1 MSQPD
6 RLPLPLARGGTV
18 WPSDRLPLP
27 LGGGQTPPP
36 PKPKNVPISGCT
48 PVRTAPAATVSTC
61 LRVHDHG
68 ARISTCQRVRYR
80 PATDI
85 GRCWRL
91 RMIPLPPVAAC
102 TRITLPTAAP
112 VARCYR
118 IHNAALP
125 LLGGCYHGHNVRGW
139 LLRRCVA
146 QHIPVAVPLRG
157 CHRLRYPV
165 APLLV
170 SCATVHYWGKALRS
184 CHIVRYRHAVR
195 PPCEYY
201 PIPLPPP
208 PPDLSPC
215 RIRPPSDRLPL
226 PFARRRISR
235 DSARLALPLRCWHD
249 GNTNDLPILP
259 GYIMHNKITA
269 DLNGEPLDLLALTLT
284 TDTASYCWQGDIT
297 LSPASFAKLNIDGR
311 TAGDEAVITI
321 RINGNRWDILAED
334 YRDTRK
340 FIGHTYTVTG
350 RSITAKLGA
359 DYAKGRHSKYDAAR
373 YARQIADEQLNLLPY
388 RIAAWEAV
396 ACRCLAA
403 ATTDTTCAAGC
414 CAAVLHNTSP
424 SPCHC
429 AVAIACAT
437 PSRRCSSVAPPS
449 TTGARRYAVATSC
462 AIAMRCARP
471 ASITPS
477 RCRHRRPTSLPA
489 ASVRRPNW
497 LIPGDTYTVSGQ
509 TPIEVIADLARAAG
523 GFVESHPYEAQL
535 FVRPV
540 WRQPAWAKPTPALTI
555 PANLILS
562 VSGQRRISERCNAV
576 RLTPAAEQIGGAK
589 AKGGLVYREGTDQQ
603 PEASTL
609 THAAYT
615 DTDVMRAAG
624 IHALSETGTHKIETV
639 QLPWAEKYQLPLA
652 SLGAVWAFAE
662 QGQTWQ
668 GIIKGVS
675 VAVELDGG
683 APVVTQTVTIDR
695 YLGD

>member
-1 MSQPD
+1 MATLKPD
-6 RLPLPLARGGTV
+6 RLPLTLGEHTGGRDTA
-18 WPSDRLPLP
+18 RLPLAFDRQ
-27 LGGGQTPPP
+27 GGITPPP
-36 PKPKNVPISGCT
+36 PKPPPQAKVVRISSCSGARVAPTVDITACLPALGQPAPTSNCLPANIRPVVDVGLCQRHAIT
-48 PVRTAPAATVSTC
+48 PVPSLGNCQATRISASYRITNCQRISIGGNPAIANCAAPRSTAAVAIKTCTVAITAAAPA
-61 LRVHDHG
+61 
-68 ARISTCQRVRYR
+68 
-80 PATDI
+80 
-85 GRCWRL
+85 
-91 RMIPLPPVAAC
+91 
-102 TRITLPTAAP
+102 
-112 VARCYR
+112 
-118 IHNAALP
+118 
-125 LLGGCYHGHNVRGW
+125 
-139 LLRRCVA
+139 
-146 QHIPVAVPLRG
+146 LRG
-157 CHRLRYPV
+157 CAAPRV
-165 APLLV
+165 SIAPLLV
-170 SCATVHYWGKALRS
+170 NCTRQHGWGLPLRA
-184 CHIVRYRHAVR
+184 CQPVRYQRAVR

-208 PPDLSPC
+208 PPDQSPC
-215 RIRPPSDRLPL
+215 RLRPPPHRLPL
-226 PFARRRISR
+226 PFTRRRVAR

-269 DLNGEPLDLLALTLT
+269 DINGEPLDLLALSLT
-284 TDTASYCWQGDIT
+284 IDTASYCWQGDIT
-297 LSPASFAKLNIDGR
+297 LSPASFAKLKIDQR
-311 TAGDEAVITI
+311 AAGDEAVITV

-340 FIGHTYTVTG
+340 FIGHSYTVTG

-396 ACRCLAA
+396 
-403 ATTDTTCAAGC
+403 
-414 CAAVLHNTSP
+414 
-424 SPCHC
+424 
-429 AVAIACAT
+429 
-437 PSRRCSSVAPPS
+437 
-449 TTGARRYAVATSC
+449 
-462 AIAMRCARP
+462 
-471 ASITPS
+471 
-477 RCRHRRPTSLPA
+477 
-489 ASVRRPNW
+489 NW
-497 LIPGDTYTVSGQ
+497 LIPGDSYTVSGQ
-509 TPIEVIADLARAAG
+509 TPIEVIADLAKAVG

>member
-1 MSQPD
+1 MALPPD

-36 PKPKNVPISGCT
+36 PKLKNVPISGCT
-48 PVRTAPAATVSTC
+48 PVHTAAAATVSTC
-61 LRVHDHG
+61 LHVHDHG
-68 ARISTCQRVRYR
+68 ARISTCRQLRYR
-80 PATDI
+80 PAVDI

-91 RMIPLPPVAAC
+91 RMTPLPSLAAC

-146 QHIPVAVPLRG
+146 QHIPVAVPLRS
-157 CHRLRYPV
+157 CHRLRYLV

-184 CHIVRYRHAVR
+184 CHIVRYQRAVR

-226 PFARRRISR
+226 PFARRRINR
-235 DSARLALPLRCWHD
+235 DSVRLALPLRCWHD

-297 LSPASFAKLNIDGR
+297 LSPASFAKLKIDSR
-311 TAGDEAVITI
+311 AAGDEAVITV

-340 FIGHTYTVTG
+340 FIGHSYTVTG

-396 ACRCLAA
+396 
-403 ATTDTTCAAGC
+403 D
-414 CAAVLHNTSP
+414 
-424 SPCHC
+424 
-429 AVAIACAT
+429 
-437 PSRRCSSVAPPS
+437 
-449 TTGARRYAVATSC
+449 
-462 AIAMRCARP
+462 
-471 ASITPS
+471 
-477 RCRHRRPTSLPA
+477 
-489 ASVRRPNW
+489 W

-509 TPIEVIADLARAAG
+509 TPIEVIADLAKAAG
-523 GFVESHPYEAQL
+523 AYVESHPYEAQL

-540 WRQPAWAKPTPALTI
+540 WRQAAWAKPTPALTI

-576 RLTPAAEQIGGAK
+576 RVTPAAEQVGGAK

-615 DTDVMRAAG
+615 DLDVMRAAG
-624 IHALSETGTHKIETV
+624 IHALSETGTHKMETV

-652 SLGAVWAFAE
+652 ELGAVWAFAE
-662 QGQTWQ
+662 AGQTWQ
-668 GIIKGVS
+668 GVIKGVS

>member
-1 MSQPD
+1 MTQPSD
-6 RLPLPLARGGTV
+6 RLPLPLVRGGTV

-36 PKPKNVPISGCT
+36 PKPKTVAISGCA
-48 PVRTAPAATVSTC
+48 PVHTAPAATVGTC

-68 ARISTCQRVRYR
+68 ARISTCRQLRYR
-80 PATDI
+80 PAVDI

-91 RMIPLPPVAAC
+91 RMTPLPSLAAC
-102 TRITLPTAAP
+102 TRVTLPTAAP

-165 APLLV
+165 APRLV
-170 SCATVHYWGKALRS
+170 NCATVHYWGKALRS
-184 CHIVRYRHAVR
+184 CHIVRYQRAVR

-226 PFARRRISR
+226 PFTRRRINR

-284 TDTASYCWQGDIT
+284 TDTTSYCWQGDIT
-297 LSPASFAKLNIDGR
+297 LSPASFAKLGIDQR
-311 TAGDEAVITI
+311 AAGDEAVITL

-340 FIGHTYTVTG
+340 FIGHSYTVTG

-396 ACRCLAA
+396 
-403 ATTDTTCAAGC
+403 D
-414 CAAVLHNTSP
+414 
-424 SPCHC
+424 
-429 AVAIACAT
+429 
-437 PSRRCSSVAPPS
+437 
-449 TTGARRYAVATSC
+449 
-462 AIAMRCARP
+462 
-471 ASITPS
+471 
-477 RCRHRRPTSLPA
+477 
-489 ASVRRPNW
+489 W
-497 LIPGDTYTVSGQ
+497 LIPGDTYTISGQ
-509 TPIEVIADLARAAG
+509 TPIEVIADLAKAAG

-639 QLPWAEKYQLPLA
+639 TLPWAEKYQLPLA

-662 QGQTWQ
+662 GGQTWQ

-683 APVVTQTVTIDR
+683 APVVTQTVSIDR
-695 YLGD
+695 YMGD

>member
-1 MSQPD
+1 MALPPD
-6 RLPLPLARGGTV
+6 RLPLPLARGGQI
-18 WPSDRLPLP
+18 WPSDRIPLP

-36 PKPKNVPISGCT
+36 PKPKTVPISGCA
-48 PVRTAPAATVSTC
+48 PVHTAAAAMVSTC
-61 LRVHDHG
+61 LHVHDHG
-68 ARISTCQRVRYR
+68 ARVSTCQRMRYR
-80 PATDI
+80 PAADI

-91 RMIPLPPVAAC
+91 RMTPLPSLAAC

-139 LLRRCVA
+139 LLHRCVA

-165 APLLV
+165 APRLV

-184 CHIVRYRHAVR
+184 CHIVRYQRAVR

-284 TDTASYCWQGDIT
+284 TDTTSYCWQGDIT
-297 LSPASFAKLNIDGR
+297 LSPASFAKLGIDQR
-311 TAGDEAVITI
+311 AAGDEAVITL

-340 FIGHTYTVTG
+340 FIGHSYSVTG

-373 YARQIADEQLNLLPY
+373 YARQIADEQLHLLPY

-396 ACRCLAA
+396 
-403 ATTDTTCAAGC
+403 D
-414 CAAVLHNTSP
+414 
-424 SPCHC
+424 
-429 AVAIACAT
+429 
-437 PSRRCSSVAPPS
+437 
-449 TTGARRYAVATSC
+449 
-462 AIAMRCARP
+462 
-471 ASITPS
+471 
-477 RCRHRRPTSLPA
+477 
-489 ASVRRPNW
+489 W

-509 TPIEVIADLARAAG
+509 TPIEVIADLAKAAG
-523 GFVESHPYEAQL
+523 AYVESHPYEAQL

-540 WRQPAWAKPTPALTI
+540 WRQPAWGKPTPALTI

-615 DTDVMRAAG
+615 DLDVMRAAG

-639 QLPWAEKYQLPLA
+639 TLPWTEKYQLPLA
-652 SLGAVWAFAE
+652 TLGAVWAFAE
-662 QGQTWQ
+662 AGQTWQ
-668 GIIKGVS
+668 GVIKGIS
-675 VAVELDGG
+675 VAVELDNG

>member
-1 MSQPD
+1 MSRAPD
-6 RLPLPLARGGTV
+6 KLPLPLSQQSAGNNSARLTFALLRRA
-18 WPSDRLPLP
+18 DDALPK
-27 LGGGQTPPP
+27 PPP
-36 PKPKNVPISGCT
+36 PHKPKNVPISGCT
-48 PVRTAPAATVSTC
+48 PVRTAPAATVNTC

-68 ARISTCQRVRYR
+68 AHISTCRQLHYR
-80 PATDI
+80 PAADI

-91 RMIPLPPVAAC
+91 RMTPLPSLAAC

-235 DSARLALPLRCWHD
+235 GSARLALPLRCWHD

-297 LSPASFAKLNIDGR
+297 LSPASFVKLKIDQR
-311 TAGDEAVITI
+311 AAGDEAVITV
-321 RINGNRWDILAED
+321 RINGQRWDILAED

-340 FIGHTYTVTG
+340 FIGHSYTVTG

-396 ACRCLAA
+396 
-403 ATTDTTCAAGC
+403 D
-414 CAAVLHNTSP
+414 
-424 SPCHC
+424 
-429 AVAIACAT
+429 
-437 PSRRCSSVAPPS
+437 
-449 TTGARRYAVATSC
+449 
-462 AIAMRCARP
+462 
-471 ASITPS
+471 
-477 RCRHRRPTSLPA
+477 
-489 ASVRRPNW
+489 W
-497 LIPGDTYTVSGQ
+497 LIPGDSYTVSGQ

-535 FVRPV
+535 FVRPI

-668 GIIKGVS
+668 GVIKGVS
-675 VAVELDGG
+675 VAVELDNG

>member
-1 MSQPD
+1 MTQTPD

-36 PKPKNVPISGCT
+36 PKPKNVPISGCA
-48 PVRTAPAATVSTC
+48 PVHTAAAATVSTC
-61 LRVHDHG
+61 LHVHDHG
-68 ARISTCQRVRYR
+68 ARISTCRQLHYR
-80 PATDI
+80 PAADI

-91 RMIPLPPVAAC
+91 RMTPLPSLAAC

-139 LLRRCVA
+139 LLHRCVA

-165 APLLV
+165 APRLV

-184 CHIVRYRHAVR
+184 CHIVRYQRAVR

-297 LSPASFAKLNIDGR
+297 LSPASFAKLGIDQR
-311 TAGDEAVITI
+311 AAGDEAIITL

-340 FIGHTYTVTG
+340 FIGHSYTVTG

-396 ACRCLAA
+396 
-403 ATTDTTCAAGC
+403 D
-414 CAAVLHNTSP
+414 
-424 SPCHC
+424 
-429 AVAIACAT
+429 
-437 PSRRCSSVAPPS
+437 
-449 TTGARRYAVATSC
+449 
-462 AIAMRCARP
+462 
-471 ASITPS
+471 
-477 RCRHRRPTSLPA
+477 
-489 ASVRRPNW
+489 W
-497 LIPGDTYTVSGQ
+497 LIPGDTYTISGQ
-509 TPIEVIADLARAAG
+509 TPIEVIADLAKAAG

-535 FVRPV
+535 FVRPI

-576 RLTPAAEQIGGAK
+576 RITPAAEQVGGTK

-615 DTDVMRAAG
+615 DLDVMRAAG

-639 QLPWAEKYQLPLA
+639 TLPWAEKYQLPLA
-652 SLGAVWAFAE
+652 ELGAVWAFAE
-662 QGQTWQ
+662 AGQTWQ
-668 GIIKGVS
+668 GIIKGIS
-675 VAVELDGG
+675 VAVELDNG

-695 YLGD
+695 YMGD

>member
-1 MSQPD
+1 MTQPPD
-6 RLPLPLARGGTV
+6 HLPLPLARGGTV

-27 LGGGQTPPP
+27 LGGGQAPPP

-48 PVRTAPAATVSTC
+48 PVRTAPAATVGTC

-68 ARISTCQRVRYR
+68 ARISTCRQLHYR
-80 PATDI
+80 PAADI

-91 RMIPLPPVAAC
+91 RMAPLPSLAAC

-184 CHIVRYRHAVR
+184 CHIVRYRRAVR

-226 PFARRRISR
+226 PFARRRINR

-269 DLNGEPLDLLALTLT
+269 DLNGEPLDLLALNLT

-297 LSPASFAKLNIDGR
+297 LSPASFAKLKIDQR
-311 TAGDEAVITI
+311 AAGDEAVITI

-340 FIGHTYTVTG
+340 FIAHSYTVTG

-396 ACRCLAA
+396 
-403 ATTDTTCAAGC
+403 D
-414 CAAVLHNTSP
+414 
-424 SPCHC
+424 
-429 AVAIACAT
+429 
-437 PSRRCSSVAPPS
+437 
-449 TTGARRYAVATSC
+449 
-462 AIAMRCARP
+462 
-471 ASITPS
+471 
-477 RCRHRRPTSLPA
+477 
-489 ASVRRPNW
+489 W
-497 LIPGDTYTVSGQ
+497 LIPGDSYTVSGQ
-509 TPIEVIADLARAAG
+509 TPIEVIADLAKAAG

-540 WRQPAWAKPTPALTI
+540 WRQPAWGKPTPALTI

-615 DTDVMRAAG
+615 DTSVMRAAG

-662 QGQTWQ
+662 AGQTWQ

>member
-1 MSQPD
+1 MTQTPD

-36 PKPKNVPISGCT
+36 PKPKNVPISGCA
-48 PVRTAPAATVSTC
+48 PVHTAAAATVSTC
-61 LRVHDHG
+61 LHVHDHG
-68 ARISTCQRVRYR
+68 ARISTCRQLRYR
-80 PATDI
+80 PAVDI

-91 RMIPLPPVAAC
+91 RMTPLPSLAAC

-184 CHIVRYRHAVR
+184 CHIVRYQRAVR

-297 LSPASFAKLNIDGR
+297 LSPASFAKLGIDQR
-311 TAGDEAVITI
+311 AAGDEAIITL

-340 FIGHTYTVTG
+340 FIGHSYTVTG

-396 ACRCLAA
+396 
-403 ATTDTTCAAGC
+403 D
-414 CAAVLHNTSP
+414 
-424 SPCHC
+424 
-429 AVAIACAT
+429 
-437 PSRRCSSVAPPS
+437 
-449 TTGARRYAVATSC
+449 
-462 AIAMRCARP
+462 
-471 ASITPS
+471 
-477 RCRHRRPTSLPA
+477 
-489 ASVRRPNW
+489 W
-497 LIPGDTYTVSGQ
+497 LIPGDTYTISGQ
-509 TPIEVIADLARAAG
+509 TPIEVIADLAKAAG

-535 FVRPV
+535 FVRPI

-576 RLTPAAEQIGGAK
+576 RITPAAEQVGGTK

-615 DTDVMRAAG
+615 DLDVMRAAG

-639 QLPWAEKYQLPLA
+639 TLPWAEKYQLPLA
-652 SLGAVWAFAE
+652 ELGAVWAFAE
-662 QGQTWQ
+662 AGQTWQ
-668 GIIKGVS
+668 GIIKGIS
-675 VAVELDGG
+675 VAVELDNG

-695 YLGD
+695 YMGD

>member
-1 MSQPD
+1 M
-6 RLPLPLARGGTV
+6 
-18 WPSDRLPLP
+18 PSNPARLPLP
-27 LGGGQTPPP
+27 LGEHTRERDGDRIPLALRGKGSITPPPPP
-36 PKPKNVPISGCT
+36 PKPKTVRISGCSGARVAPTLDVSACLPALGQVASASGCLPAAITPMQDIALCQRHTIT
-48 PVRTAPAATVSTC
+48 PVPSLGNCQATRISASYRIANCQRISIGGNPAIANCAAPRSTAAVAIKTCTVATTAAAPA
-61 LRVHDHG
+61 
-68 ARISTCQRVRYR
+68 
-80 PATDI
+80 
-85 GRCWRL
+85 
-91 RMIPLPPVAAC
+91 
-102 TRITLPTAAP
+102 
-112 VARCYR
+112 
-118 IHNAALP
+118 
-125 LLGGCYHGHNVRGW
+125 
-139 LLRRCVA
+139 
-146 QHIPVAVPLRG
+146 LRG
-157 CHRLRYPV
+157 CAAPRISI

-170 SCATVHYWGKALRS
+170 SCTRQHGWGLPLRA
-184 CHIVRYRHAVR
+184 CQPLRYQRAVR

-208 PPDLSPC
+208 PPDQSPC
-215 RIRPPSDRLPL
+215 RIRPPAHRLPL
-226 PFARRRISR
+226 PFTRRRVAR

-249 GNTNDLPILP
+249 GDTTDLPILP
-259 GYIMHNKITA
+259 GYIMHNHITA

-284 TDTASYCWQGDIT
+284 TDTDSYCWQGNIT
-297 LSPASFAKLNIDGR
+297 LSPASFTKLNIDGR
-311 TAGDEAVITI
+311 AVGDEAIITI

-340 FIGHTYTVTG
+340 FIGHSYSVTG

-396 ACRCLAA
+396 
-403 ATTDTTCAAGC
+403 D
-414 CAAVLHNTSP
+414 
-424 SPCHC
+424 
-429 AVAIACAT
+429 
-437 PSRRCSSVAPPS
+437 
-449 TTGARRYAVATSC
+449 
-462 AIAMRCARP
+462 
-471 ASITPS
+471 
-477 RCRHRRPTSLPA
+477 
-489 ASVRRPNW
+489 W
-497 LIPGDTYTVSGQ
+497 LIPGDTYTISGQ
-509 TPIEVIADLARAAG
+509 TPIEVIADLAHAAG

-535 FVRPV
+535 FIRPV

-576 RLTPAAEQIGGAK
+576 RITPAAELVGGGK

-615 DTDVMRAAG
+615 DSDVMRAAG

-639 QLPWAEKYQLPLA
+639 TLPWAEKYQLPLA
-652 SLGAVWAFAE
+652 ALGAVWAFAE

-668 GIIKGVS
+668 GVIKGIS

>member
-1 MSQPD
+1 MSRAPD
-6 RLPLPLARGGTV
+6 KLPLPLSQQSAGNNSARLTFALLRRA
-18 WPSDRLPLP
+18 DDALPK
-27 LGGGQTPPP
+27 PPQP
-36 PKPKNVPISGCT
+36 HKPKNVPISGCT
-48 PVRTAPAATVSTC
+48 PVRTAPAATVNIC

-68 ARISTCQRVRYR
+68 ARISTCRQLHYR
-80 PATDI
+80 PAADI

-91 RMIPLPPVAAC
+91 RMTPLPSLAAC

-269 DLNGEPLDLLALTLT
+269 DINGEPLDLLALTLT

-297 LSPASFAKLNIDGR
+297 LSPASFAKLKIDQR
-311 TAGDEAVITI
+311 AAGDEAVITV
-321 RINGNRWDILAED
+321 RINGQRWDILAED

-340 FIGHTYTVTG
+340 FIGHTYSITG
-350 RSITAKLGA
+350 RSITARLGA
-359 DYAKGRHSKYDAAR
+359 DYAKGKHSKYDAAR

-396 ACRCLAA
+396 
-403 ATTDTTCAAGC
+403 D
-414 CAAVLHNTSP
+414 
-424 SPCHC
+424 
-429 AVAIACAT
+429 
-437 PSRRCSSVAPPS
+437 
-449 TTGARRYAVATSC
+449 
-462 AIAMRCARP
+462 
-471 ASITPS
+471 
-477 RCRHRRPTSLPA
+477 
-489 ASVRRPNW
+489 W
-497 LIPGDTYTVSGQ
+497 LLPGDTYTVSGQ
-509 TPIEVIADLARAAG
+509 TPIEVIADLARASG

-540 WRQPAWAKPTPALTI
+540 WRQPAWGKPTPALTI

>member
-1 MSQPD
+1 MALPPD

-27 LGGGQTPPP
+27 LGGGQTPTP
-36 PKPKNVPISGCT
+36 PKPKTVPISGCA
-48 PVRTAPAATVSTC
+48 PVRTAPAATVGTC

-68 ARISTCQRVRYR
+68 ARISTCRQLRYR
-80 PATDI
+80 PAVDI

-91 RMIPLPPVAAC
+91 RMTPLPSLAAC

-139 LLRRCVA
+139 LLHRCVA

-165 APLLV
+165 APRLV

-184 CHIVRYRHAVR
+184 CHIVRYQRAVR

-226 PFARRRISR
+226 PFVRRRISR

-269 DLNGEPLDLLALTLT
+269 DLNGEPLDLLALNLT
-284 TDTASYCWQGDIT
+284 TDIDSYCWQGDIT
-297 LSPASFAKLNIDGR
+297 LAPASFAKLGIDQR
-311 TAGDEAVITI
+311 AAGDEAVITV

-340 FIGHTYTVTG
+340 FIGHSYTVTG
-350 RSITAKLGA
+350 RSITAKLGV

-396 ACRCLAA
+396 
-403 ATTDTTCAAGC
+403 D
-414 CAAVLHNTSP
+414 
-424 SPCHC
+424 
-429 AVAIACAT
+429 
-437 PSRRCSSVAPPS
+437 
-449 TTGARRYAVATSC
+449 
-462 AIAMRCARP
+462 
-471 ASITPS
+471 
-477 RCRHRRPTSLPA
+477 
-489 ASVRRPNW
+489 W

-639 QLPWAEKYQLPLA
+639 ALPWAEKYQLPLA
-652 SLGAVWAFAE
+652 TLGAVWAFAE
-662 QGQTWQ
+662 AGQTWQ
-668 GIIKGVS
+668 GVIKGIS
-675 VAVELDGG
+675 VAVELDNG

>member
-1 MSQPD
+1 MALPPD
-6 RLPLPLARGGTV
+6 RLPLPLARGGQV

-27 LGGGQTPPP
+27 LWGGGQTPPQP
-36 PKPKNVPISGCT
+36 PKPKTVPISGCT
-48 PVRTAPAATVSTC
+48 PVRTAPAATVGTC
-61 LRVHDHG
+61 LPVH
-68 ARISTCQRVRYR
+68 AAPVPVATCQRMRYR
-80 PATDI
+80 PAVDI
-85 GRCWRL
+85 GRCWHFA
-91 RMIPLPPVAAC
+91 V
-102 TRITLPTAAP
+102 
-112 VARCYR
+112 
-118 IHNAALP
+118 AALP
-125 LLGGCYHGHNVRGW
+125 PLAACQRVRNSPCQ
-139 LLRRCVA
+139 RFIRCWRIRTGVWPSLHHCQRTQSSPA
-146 QHIPVAVPLRG
+146 PALKNCATQSGQASIPLRG
-157 CHRLRYPV
+157 CQRLTYGI

-170 SCATVHYWGKALRS
+170 SCARAHYWGKALRR
-184 CHIVRYRHAVR
+184 CHIVRYQRAVR

-226 PFARRRISR
+226 PFVRRRIPR

-269 DLNGEPLDLLALTLT
+269 DLGGEPLDLLALTLT
-284 TDTASYCWQGDIT
+284 TDTDSYCWQGDIT

-311 TAGDEAVITI
+311 AAGDEAVISV

-340 FIGHTYTVTG
+340 FIGHSYSITG

-396 ACRCLAA
+396 
-403 ATTDTTCAAGC
+403 D
-414 CAAVLHNTSP
+414 
-424 SPCHC
+424 
-429 AVAIACAT
+429 
-437 PSRRCSSVAPPS
+437 
-449 TTGARRYAVATSC
+449 
-462 AIAMRCARP
+462 
-471 ASITPS
+471 
-477 RCRHRRPTSLPA
+477 
-489 ASVRRPNW
+489 W

-509 TPIEVIADLARAAG
+509 TPIEVIADLAKAAG

-576 RLTPAAEQIGGAK
+576 RVTPAAEQVGGVK

-603 PEASTL
+603 PEASIL

-615 DTDVMRAAG
+615 DLGVMRAAG

-639 QLPWAEKYQLPLA
+639 TLPWAAKYQLPLA
-652 SLGAVWAFAE
+652 ELGAVWAFAE
-662 QGQTWQ
+662 AGQTWQ
-668 GIIKGVS
+668 GIIKGIS
-675 VAVELDGG
+675 VAVELDNG

>member
-1 MSQPD
+1 MSRAPD
-6 RLPLPLARGGTV
+6 KLPLPLSQQSAGNNSARLTFALLRRA
-18 WPSDRLPLP
+18 DDALPK
-27 LGGGQTPPP
+27 PPQP
-36 PKPKNVPISGCT
+36 HKPKNVPISGCT
-48 PVRTAPAATVSTC
+48 PVRTAPAATVNIC

-68 ARISTCQRVRYR
+68 ARISTCRQLHYR
-80 PATDI
+80 PAADI

-91 RMIPLPPVAAC
+91 RMTPLPSLAAC

-157 CHRLRYPV
+157 CHCLRYPV

-297 LSPASFAKLNIDGR
+297 LSPASFVKLKIDQR
-311 TAGDEAVITI
+311 AAGDEAVITL

-359 DYAKGRHSKYDAAR
+359 DYAKGRHNKYDAAR

-396 ACRCLAA
+396 
-403 ATTDTTCAAGC
+403 D
-414 CAAVLHNTSP
+414 
-424 SPCHC
+424 
-429 AVAIACAT
+429 
-437 PSRRCSSVAPPS
+437 
-449 TTGARRYAVATSC
+449 
-462 AIAMRCARP
+462 
-471 ASITPS
+471 
-477 RCRHRRPTSLPA
+477 
-489 ASVRRPNW
+489 W
-497 LIPGDTYTVSGQ
+497 LIPGDTYIVSGQ
-509 TPIEVIADLARAAG
+509 TPIEVIADLAKAAG
-523 GFVESHPYEAQL
+523 AYVESHPYEAQL

-540 WRQPAWAKPTPALTI
+540 WRQPAWGKPTPALTI

-652 SLGAVWAFAE
+652 SLGAVWALAE
-662 QGQTWQ
+662 AGQTWQ
-668 GIIKGVS
+668 GVIKGVS